1 MSTLKWKVFCVY
13 EKFSFL
19 LFDKISY
26 KKSFHVPFMGVE
38 SVATNKSL
46 WYNAHYHNVVCGVQ
60 NCCFGCMMI
69 AIGKNYR
76 NSKSLRKI
84 YLKSLLSHF
93 YKTMRTIVK
102 ESILRTLSWIILTI
116 YCGRSE
122 TAQNIK
128 NSISRNSLLN
138 LEIR

>member
-46 WYNAHYHNVVCGVQ
+46 WYNAHYHNVVCGVVP
-60 NCCFGCMMI
+60 FGV
-69 AIGKNYR
+69 GV
-76 NSKSLRKI
+76 LRW
-84 YLKSLLSHF
+84 
-93 YKTMRTIVK
+93 TVK
-102 ESILRTLSWIILTI
+102 EFVHRRQKVLGGI
-116 YCGRSE
+116 
-122 TAQNIK
+122 TATP
-128 NSISRNSLLN
+128 
-138 LEIR
+138 